1 MKGPISGFTRACAL
15 AALASSLGCS
25 DAWALPDATA
35 DGADRFPFVVAI
47 RAQGRLICSGTLLYP
62 RIVVTAA
69 HCLQQVASW
78 RGMRIYVEDYL
89 PPETLSIGVVKGG
102 RTKSYAVAETE
113 ISPRWLHSEAG
124 QGSGMRLPH
133 DLALLVTEEPI
144 DVGMPL
150 AGWDRTDPLTPNSPS
165 GAARHRGVLVA
176 FGGAHCL
183 SSGECPDA
191 GVRRYLAVAMKDGA
205 ACFKSRR
212 DRDAGLRFSVWCIDS
227 SVLPGDSGGA
237 LLVEAPDGT
246 LHYAGVI
253 SAGSGLP
260 PALASVATW
269 RQSAAASLGLNLDF
283 IRRKAR
289 ALGYEPVSS
298 DP

>member
-1 MKGPISGFTRACAL
+1 M
-15 AALASSLGCS
+15 
-25 DAWALPDATA
+25 
-35 DGADRFPFVVAI
+35 
-47 RAQGRLICSGTLLYP
+47 
-62 RIVVTAA
+62 
-69 HCLQQVASW
+69 
-78 RGMRIYVEDYL
+78 
-89 PPETLSIGVVKGG
+89 
-102 RTKSYAVAETE
+102 
-113 ISPRWLHSEAG
+113 
-124 QGSGMRLPH
+124 
-133 DLALLVTEEPI
+133 
-144 DVGMPL
+144 
-150 AGWDRTDPLTPNSPS
+150 
-165 GAARHRGVLVA
+165 LVA

-191 GVRRYLAVAMKDGA
+191 GARRYLAVAMKDGA
-205 ACFKSRR
+205 SCFKSRR

-269 RQSAAASLGLNLDF
+269 RQSAAASLAPNLDF